1 MEPKR
6 LALVRHAK
14 SSWADPALADHDR
27 PLNARGR
34 RAAALVGEHL
44 RAEGMEPDLV
54 LCSSATRARQT
65 LELFELAPAT
75 DIVIEDQL
83 YGAAARELLVR
94 MRRIPA
100 RVGSAMVI
108 GHNPG
113 LEELV
118 ERPRRGPRDGA
129 GEVPDGGGRR
139 STSVDPQLAG
149 RRRRN
154 RPPPCVPHP
163 PEPPEPLGRR
173 TDVSV
178 GGVGVCSTGL
188 LASIR
193 AGAGRTLEG

>member
-27 PLNARGR
+27 PLNSRGR
-34 RAAALVGEHL
+34 RAAALVGQHL
-44 RAEGMEPDLV
+44 HAEGMDPDLV

-75 DIVIEDQL
+75 EIVIEDQL
-83 YGAAARELLVR
+83 YGAAAHELLAR

-118 ERPRRGPRDGA
+118 SDLVRDREA
-129 GEVPDGGGRR
+129 VPEKFPTVAVADLR
-139 STSVDPQLAG
+139 L
-149 RRRRN
+149 
-154 RPPPCVPHP
+154 
-163 PEPPEPLGRR
+163 
-173 TDVSV
+173 
-178 GGVGVCSTGL
+178 
-188 LASIR
+188 SIR
-193 AGAGRTLEG
+193 SWQDVDAGTGHLHAFLIPRNLPNR

>member
-44 RAEGMEPDLV
+44 RAEGVEPDLV

-65 LELFELAPAT
+65 LDLFALAPAT

-83 YGAAARELLVR
+83 YGAAAHELLVR
-94 MRRIPA
+94 VRRIPA

-113 LEELV
+113 IEELMGDLV
-118 ERPRRGPRDGA
+118 GDRET
-129 GEVPDGGGRR
+129 VPDKFPTGAVADLRL
-139 STSVDPQLAG
+139 SIPSWPDLDAG
-149 RRRRN
+149 TGHLHAFLIPRN
-154 RPPPCVPHP
+154 LPNR
-163 PEPPEPLGRR
+163 
-173 TDVSV
+173 
-178 GGVGVCSTGL
+178 
-188 LASIR
+188 
-193 AGAGRTLEG
+193 